1 MGDLLRFAVL
11 QNLEF
16 LRPQITH
23 MPARR
28 ILHHSIQLNQ
38 IHRHPDHGICR
49 SRLLREQRN
58 QNTKQAEGFIAE
70 IYIGV
75 LNYMQESSKP
85 SGVVQY
91 ANMLTRRHFLGAS
104 VMGASAA
111 LAADLFAAPAGSQTP
126 SADLEKLGA
135 IALAES
141 KKYKATYCDIRIVR
155 LRDQRLGMRL
165 SADRGTGKTLAV
177 PTVAE
182 DSTFGFGVRVIVN
195 GAWGFASSPLVT
207 KEEIARVTGEAAII
221 AKANATIQPK
231 PIQLAPVKAYRD
243 RWETPHEKD
252 PFAVSIEEKLE
263 LLRSSSEEIKKN
275 QRVFGSSAT
284 LSLRSE
290 DKYFAST
297 EGSSIQQLI
306 LQIYG
311 NLDATAV
318 DRQAGI
324 SRSRSYV
331 PTQAAAGWEYV
342 PEMNF
347 RENAQRIRE
356 EVLEHLAAPPVKEG
370 KKDLILMPNHLM
382 LTVHES
388 VAHPTELD
396 RALGYEAN
404 YAGTSYI
411 TPATIG
417 KRIASDHITV
427 IGDRTS
433 PRALGTVGY
442 DDDGVKSSSFTII
455 DKGIF
460 RNFQT
465 TREQAHLVGDKESH
479 GCSQAD
485 SWATV
490 PFQRMP
496 NVWLKPG
503 PADVSLD
510 DLISGIDDGVLID
523 GRGSYSIDQ
532 QRYNFQFGG
541 DAFWE
546 IKGGKKRG
554 MISRVAY
561 QARTPD
567 FWQACDGTAGPAYW
581 RQYGTTGDAKGEPT
595 QINSISHG
603 CSPTRFRKINVL
615 VTD

>member
-1 MGDLLRFAVL
+1 
-11 QNLEF
+11 
-16 LRPQITH
+16 
-23 MPARR
+23 
-28 ILHHSIQLNQ
+28 
-38 IHRHPDHGICR
+38 
-49 SRLLREQRN
+49 
-58 QNTKQAEGFIAE
+58 
-70 IYIGV
+70 
-75 LNYMQESSKP
+75 
-85 SGVVQY
+85 
-91 ANMLTRRHFLGAS
+91 MLTRRHFLAT
-104 VMGASAA
+104 SAA
-111 LAADLFAAPAGSQTP
+111 AMAAELFAAPKDSKTP

-135 IALAES
+135 VALNEA

-155 LRDQRLGMRL
+155 LRDQRLGLRL
-165 SADRGTGKTLAV
+165 SPDRGTGKTLAV
-177 PTVAE
+177 PNVSE

-207 KEEIARVTGEAAII
+207 REEIARVTGEAAVI

-252 PFAVSIEEKLE
+252 PFTVPVEEKLD
-263 LLRSSSEEIKKN
+263 LLRRSAEEVKKN
-275 QRVFGSSAT
+275 QKVFGSSAT

-290 DKYFAST
+290 DKYFASS

-311 NLDATAV
+311 NLDASAV

-342 PEMNF
+342 PEMNLV
-347 RENAQRIRE
+347 ENAQRIRD
-356 EVLEHLAAPPVKEG
+356 EVVEHLSAPAVKPG

-382 LTVHES
+382 LTLHES

-404 YAGTSYI
+404 YAGTSYL
-411 TPATIG
+411 TPATLG
-417 KRIASDHITV
+417 KRIASEHVTI

-442 DDDGVKSSSFTII
+442 DDDGVKSSEFTII

-460 RNFQT
+460 KNFQT

-496 NVWLKPG
+496 NVWLKAGAP
-503 PADVSLD
+503 DVSLES
-510 DLISGIDDGVLID
+510 LISGVEDGILID

-546 IKGGKKRG
+546 IKGGKKG
-554 MISRVAY
+554 NMISRVAY

-603 CSPTRFRKINVL
+603 CSPTRFRQINVL

>member
-1 MGDLLRFAVL
+1 MFTRREFMATSAAAFATELFAVPT
-11 QNLEF
+11 Q
-16 LRPQITH
+16 
-23 MPARR
+23 
-28 ILHHSIQLNQ
+28 
-38 IHRHPDHGICR
+38 
-49 SRLLREQRN
+49 
-58 QNTKQAEGFIAE
+58 
-70 IYIGV
+70 
-75 LNYMQESSKP
+75 SK
-85 SGVVQY
+85 
-91 ANMLTRRHFLGAS
+91 
-104 VMGASAA
+104 
-111 LAADLFAAPAGSQTP
+111 TP
-126 SADLEKLGA
+126 SPDLEKLGA
-135 IALAES
+135 VALAEAR
-141 KKYKATYCDIRIVR
+141 KYNAQYCDVRIVR
-155 LRDQRLGMRL
+155 LRNQQIGLRL
-165 SADRGTGKTLAV
+165 SPERGTGKTLSV
-177 PTVAE
+177 PNVSE
-182 DSTFGFGVRVIVN
+182 NSSFGFGVRVIVN

-207 KEEIARVTGEAAII
+207 KEEIARITGEAVII
-221 AKANATIQPK
+221 AKANASIQPK
-231 PIQLAPVKAYRD
+231 PLQLAPVKAYRD
-243 RWETPHEKD
+243 RWETPHEQD
-252 PFAVSIEEKLE
+252 PFAVPMAEKLD
-263 LLRSSSEEIKKN
+263 LLRNTAEEVKKN
-275 QRVFGSSAT
+275 NKVFGSFAAISV
-284 LSLRSE
+284 RSE

-311 NLDATAV
+311 NIDATAV
-318 DRQAGI
+318 DRKAGI
-324 SRSRSYV
+324 SRTRSYV
-331 PTQAAAGWEYV
+331 PTQSSAGWEYV

-347 RENAQRIRE
+347 VENAQRIRE
-356 EVLEHLAAPPVKEG
+356 EVVEHLTAPAVKPG
-370 KKDLILMPNHLM
+370 TRDLVLMPNHLM
-382 LTVHES
+382 LTIHES

-396 RALGYEAN
+396 RAMGYEAN

-411 TPATIG
+411 TMDKIG
-417 KRIASDHITV
+417 KRIASEQCTF

-433 PRALGTVGY
+433 QRALATVGY
-442 DDDGVKSSSFTII
+442 DDDGVQASQFTII

-460 RNFQT
+460 RNYQT
-465 TREQAHLVGDKESH
+465 TREQAYLVGDKESH

-503 PADVSLD
+503 PPETTLD

-546 IKGGKKRG
+546 IKGGKKG
-554 MISRVAY
+554 SMISSVAY

-567 FWQACDGTAGPAYW
+567 FWQACDATAGPAYW

-603 CSPTRFRKINVL
+603 CSPSRFRQINVL

>member
-1 MGDLLRFAVL
+1 M
-11 QNLEF
+11 E
-16 LRPQITH
+16 
-23 MPARR
+23 
-28 ILHHSIQLNQ
+28 
-38 IHRHPDHGICR
+38 
-49 SRLLREQRN
+49 
-58 QNTKQAEGFIAE
+58 
-70 IYIGV
+70 
-75 LNYMQESSKP
+75 ESTTP
-85 SGVVQY
+85 SAVVQY

-111 LAADLFAAPAGSQTP
+111 LAADLFAAPKDSKTP

-347 RENAQRIRE
+347 GENAQRIRE

-411 TPATIG
+411 PPATIG